1 MVKIIQSIKNI
12 IKIVYKSLV
21 NTINHDG
28 IEHAG
33 YLSFLL
39 MLAIF
44 PFLVFFAAIIGT
56 ISNLVG
62 IPLVNTLTNVIID
75 SPWESFIGSLKP
87 RIIEI
92 ANIPP
97 QSFLTI
103 AILSAIWTASSIF
116 EAIRT
121 TLNRAYNVQN
131 PPAYIFRRLF
141 SILEFMIVIIIVAIA
156 ILILIVMPMIWNFL
170 DQHVEMPKMKFISF
184 IVKDSNIIRSIILY
198 CFGII
203 FVSYLYYFLP
213 NKKQKVLDILPG
225 TLLVLFFWSGFS
237 QLFKYYISY
246 FPQINMIY
254 GSIAGIIISLL
265 FFYFCSLILIYGAE
279 FNYLLELKFNKK
291 K

>member
-1 MVKIIQSIKNI
+1 MVKIIKSIKTI
-12 IKIVYKSLV
+12 IKVVYRSLV

-28 IEHAG
+28 VEHAG

-44 PFLVFFAAIIGT
+44 PFLVFFTAIIGT

-62 IPLVNTLTNVIID
+62 VPLVITLTNVIID
-75 SPWESFIGSLKP
+75 SPWESFIDSLKP

-92 ANIPP
+92 ANLPP
-97 QSFLTI
+97 QNFLTM

-121 TLNRAYNVQN
+121 TLNRAYHVKN

-141 SILEFMIVIIIVAIA
+141 SILEFMIVIIIVAVA
-156 ILILIVMPMIWNFL
+156 ILILIIMPIIWNFL
-170 DQHVEMPKMKFISF
+170 AQHIVMQEMKFVSF
-184 IVKDSNIIRSIILY
+184 LVKDSNFIRSIILY

-213 NKKQKVLDILPG
+213 NKKQSMLKILPG
-225 TLLVLFFWSGFS
+225 TILVLFFWSGFA
-237 QLFKYYISY
+237 QLFRYYISY

-279 FNYLLELKFNKK
+279 FNYLLEIKFKK
-291 K
+291 KK